1 MARMLPNKRLS
12 LLIVSAVLAV
22 GALAALWHGDGE
34 WASWKPARYCP
45 ASYCWWQ
52 NHWEYLQHQAGW

>member
-12 LLIVSAVLAV
+12 LLIVAAVLAV
-22 GALAALWHGDGE
+22 GALAAIWHGGGD
-34 WASWKPARYCP
+34 WAAKPARYCP

-52 NHWEYLQHQAGW
+52 NHWAYLQHKAGP